1 MHGGW
6 PKEIIFSYHF
16 SKKFLDRKQNGWC
29 NGYFSSCVIDA
40 REWSLIQVPS
50 GDVTLPYL

>member
-16 SKKFLDRKQNGWC
+16 SINFLDRKQNGWC
-29 NGYFSSCVIDA
+29 NGYSSFHVIDA
-40 REWSLIQVPS
+40 IEWSLIQVPS
-50 GDVTLPYL
+50 GYVTLPYL